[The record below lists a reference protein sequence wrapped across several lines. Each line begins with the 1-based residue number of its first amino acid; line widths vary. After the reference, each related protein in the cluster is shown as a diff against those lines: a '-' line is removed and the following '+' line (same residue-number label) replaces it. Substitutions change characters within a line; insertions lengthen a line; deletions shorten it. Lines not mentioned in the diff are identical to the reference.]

1 MGRDQGLCPGSR
13 PAALLLRAGW
23 FYSQQCWFIS
33 SSAVRPQM
41 YLVWGLPFV
50 HVAVCVL
57 P

>member
-1 MGRDQGLCPGSR
+1 MGRDQGLGPGPC